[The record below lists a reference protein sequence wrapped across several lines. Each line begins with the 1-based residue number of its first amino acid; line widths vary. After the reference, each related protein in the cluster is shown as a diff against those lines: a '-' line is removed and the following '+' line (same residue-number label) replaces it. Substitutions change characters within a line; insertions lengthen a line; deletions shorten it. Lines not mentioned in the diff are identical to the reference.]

1 MLYTELTQKAMQICY
16 KAHEGQFD
24 KGGVPYVFHPIH
36 VAEQMDTE
44 EEICV
49 ALLHDILE
57 DTNYS
62 VDDLVSEGFS
72 KSMIDAIECI
82 TRPKGMDYLEYIDI
96 VKTNKLAVKVKLA
109 DLEHNNDEKRMA
121 LCKCDVSKL
130 KNRYEK
136 AKIELL
142 KTL

>member
-1 MLYTELTQKAMQICY
+1 MSLKTHNKPLVYLDNLQMLD
-16 KAHEGQFD
+16 G
-24 KGGVPYVFHPIH
+24 
-36 VAEQMDTE
+36 
-44 EEICV
+44 
-49 ALLHDILE
+49 
-57 DTNYS
+57 S
-62 VDDLVSEGFS
+62 VSANQE
-72 KSMIDAIECI
+72 
-82 TRPKGMDYLEYIDI
+82 
-96 VKTNKLAVKVKLA
+96 VKVKLA